1 MSNSGKFKKI
11 SSTSFYCII
20 PPWRYIARYLKSGV
34 WKSIVLVIQHVNFQ
48 LSRAHPDRVI
58 WIKLTTDDKYINK
71 KVWLFIHQKMLRR
84 KIIRGHWSSH
94 LYYLENHL
102 ITFKEN
108 VFMKHGTILRTYN
121 APMLYFHDAIEEN
134 YKLLIRKFNSTW
146 KKGFLN
152 INIRNKAWCKS
163 GTRTHGP
170 GTRDPPQ
177 SLKAG
182 P

>member
-58 WIKLTTDDKYINK
+58 WNKLTTDDKYINK

-84 KIIRGHWSSH
+84 KIVRGHWSSQ

-108 VFMKHGTILRTYN
+108 VFMKPWNYIAN
-121 APMLYFHDAIEEN
+121 VN

-163 GTRTHGP
+163 GTRTHGSGTLGPWDPGP
-170 GTRDPPQ
+170 GTP
-177 SLKAG
+177 LKV
-182 P
+182 